1 MTDVQIKRV
10 YEPAD
15 DGDGYRVLVDRIWP
29 RGIKKEDAGLD
40 LWLKEAG
47 TSAELRKEFSH
58 QPEKFEAF
66 TVAYRKELDGS
77 EVLKRLLELARAHPK
92 LCLLYGAKD
101 ETHNQAAV
109 LRDLILEELGGESG

>member
-1 MTDVQIKRV
+1 MANVHIKRV
-10 YEPAD
+10 YDPAG

-29 RGIKKEDAGLD
+29 RGIKKDGAGVD

-58 QPEKFEAF
+58 RPEKFDAF
-66 TVAYRKELDGS
+66 AVAYRQELDGS
-77 EVLKRLLELARAHPK
+77 EALERLVELAREQPK

-101 ETHNQAAV
+101 KEHNQAVV
-109 LRDLILEELGGESG
+109 LRGMILEHLGVES

>member
-1 MTDVQIKRV
+1 MANVQIKRV

-29 RGIKKEDAGLD
+29 RGIKKDGAGVD

-58 QPEKFEAF
+58 RPEKFDAF
-66 TVAYRKELDGS
+66 AVAYRQELDGS
-77 EVLKRLLELARAHPK
+77 EALERLVELAREQPK

-101 ETHNQAAV
+101 KEHNQAVV
-109 LRDLILEELGGESG
+109 LRGMILEHLGVASG